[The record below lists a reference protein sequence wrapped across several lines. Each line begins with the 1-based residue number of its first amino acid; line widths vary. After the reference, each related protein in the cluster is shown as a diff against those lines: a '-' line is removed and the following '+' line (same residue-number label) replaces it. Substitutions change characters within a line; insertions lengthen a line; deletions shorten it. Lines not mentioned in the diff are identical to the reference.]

1 MPLLER
7 GSGRLY
13 RQLDA
18 GAPTEPS
25 PFSGFVHLNNLIY
38 MSPANWIDVTRS
50 VDLFFFQVVSL
61 FFVNSRLKLSTHYN
75 VIIHNAGINSSL
87 MLINKIA
94 GSGHQF
100 MPRRGG
106 ISALRLQTF
115 GLQFMRWLREAFLI
129 IGIFLCL

>member
-1 MPLLER
+1 VGRVASMEDCASSLYCMPLLER

-25 PFSGFVHLNNLIY
+25 PFSGFVHMNNLIY

-87 MLINKIA
+87 M
-94 GSGHQF
+94 
-100 MPRRGG
+100 
-106 ISALRLQTF
+106 
-115 GLQFMRWLREAFLI
+115 
-129 IGIFLCL
+129 